1 MSKLLLARKSL
12 RVLSAVG
19 WATPVGLAIAI
30 ASTTIGRSDPA
41 GPSIAWAT
49 TAAGSLVG
57 TLLLWGAA
65 CALRHRAGHHV
76 TILSAGLP
84 LLAHMDSWLIVG
96 FQYFHEPTNHLFATG
111 LITDALF
118 ARPSVTEYLA
128 VKHVLLAVIWIT
140 WPWISKRVEMPTRP
154 LAPRSMQGGLIVA
167 AVLGAIAYLRLTVL
181 DVLEIQVPSD
191 LRVNYVGALAM
202 LEGLNPYDNAVALQL
217 AGRERIPYVGTQLW
231 TMVTNPPTAMLY
243 FAPFTLAPLAVA
255 RILFLAASQLAL
267 LATAVLTWR
276 LLRPSPHPL
285 VWLGLLLGLVA
296 LLDPF
301 ALTFRLGQVDLL
313 ILFTLT
319 LAAYRLRNGDDVW
332 AGMAIGIAAGLKLSP
347 GLFVLYL
354 LWRGHK
360 RALMGTLATGGVI
373 GLLSL
378 SLAGTETWQYYLSN
392 RLPDLLAGSS
402 LFNNLSLPGL
412 ILRVFMGPEL
422 GQTMLD
428 TQPTVAIARVLTII
442 SVLIVLLVAAWA
454 LGRRSRSG
462 SAFVLEFSLVV
473 VVMLIISGVTWPH
486 YLCWILPLLGLAAAY
501 QWPSR
506 SSHWTILLAA
516 LGLAVAAIPI
526 DIYHGSLGN
535 VFDRSI
541 TLLSLRTIGLLTLLL
556 GLVQAVRHAPY
567 TDATSTTRKIA

>member
-1 MSKLLLARKSL
+1 MARKSL
-12 RVLSAVG
+12 WVLSVAG
-19 WATPVGLAIAI
+19 WTSPVGLAITI
-30 ASTTIGRSDPA
+30 ASTTIGRADPA
-41 GPSIAWAT
+41 RPSLTWAA
-49 TAAGSLVG
+49 AAGGSLIGALV
-57 TLLLWGAA
+57 LWGAA
-65 CALRHRAGHHV
+65 CLLRHRNGHHV

-111 LITDALF
+111 LITDELF
-118 ARPSVTEYLA
+118 TRPSITEYLA
-128 VKHVLLAVIWIT
+128 VKHVLVTTIWLT

-154 LAPRSMQGGLIVA
+154 LAPHAMQGGLIVI

-191 LRVNYVGALAM
+191 LRVNYIGALAM
-202 LEGLNPYDNAVALQL
+202 LEGLNPYDNAVALKI

-243 FAPFTLAPLAVA
+243 FAPFTIAPLAVA
-255 RILFLAASQLAL
+255 RILFLTASHLAL

-296 LLDPF
+296 FLDPF
-301 ALTFRLGQVDLL
+301 ALTFRLGQVDLV

-319 LAAYRLRNGDDVW
+319 LAAYRLRNGDDIW
-332 AGMAIGIAAGLKLSP
+332 AGMAVGIAAGLKLSP

-354 LWRGHK
+354 LWRGHR
-360 RALMGTLATGGVI
+360 RALAGTFVTAGLVGLAS
-373 GLLSL
+373 LL
-378 SLAGTETWQYYLSN
+378 LAGTETWLYYLSN

-428 TQPTVAIARVLTII
+428 PQPPVALAQIMTII
-442 SVLIVLLVAAWA
+442 SILAILIIAGWA
-454 LGRRSRSG
+454 LGHRNRSG
-462 SAFVLEFSLVV
+462 SSLALEFSLVV
-473 VVMLIISGVTWPH
+473 TVMLLISGVTWPH
-486 YLCWILPLLGLAAAY
+486 YLCWIFPLLGLAAAW

-506 SSHWTILLAA
+506 SSHWTIFLAS
-516 LGLAVAAIPI
+516 LGLGITAIPI
-526 DIYHGSLGN
+526 DTYYGLIGN
-535 VFDRSI
+535 VFDHSI
-541 TLLSLRTIGLLTLLL
+541 TIQSLRTIGLLTLLL
-556 GLVQAVRHAPY
+556 GLAHGVRHAPSAN
-567 TDATSTTRKIA
+567 DTSTTRKIS